1 MKKSLI
7 NCVLS
12 IYNNYLPKVKQ
23 QIKVELIFYH
33 IFNFTFV
40 NSINTY

>member
-1 MKKSLI
+1 MKKALI

-12 IYNNYLPKVKQ
+12 TYNNYLPKVKQ
-23 QIKVELIFYH
+23 QIKEKPIFYH